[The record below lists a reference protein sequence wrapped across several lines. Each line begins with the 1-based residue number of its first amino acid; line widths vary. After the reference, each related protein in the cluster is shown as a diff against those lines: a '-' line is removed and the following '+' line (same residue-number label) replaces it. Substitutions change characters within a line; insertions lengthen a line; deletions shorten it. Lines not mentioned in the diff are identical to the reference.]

1 MSTGGVTF
9 TGSIVAFLKLAGR
22 MSSRPLTLPGRHLVN
37 SSLLAANMATMATFV
52 TMAPGAPLIAAGCL
66 TANTVLS
73 FLKGYTTT
81 AAIGGADM
89 RKQRGDYYYGRRE
102 C

>member
-1 MSTGGVTF
+1 LLTSVGGVTF

-22 MSSRPLTLPGRHLVN
+22 MSSRPLVLPGRHLLN
-37 SSLLAANMATMATFV
+37 STLLGTNVATMGAFV
-52 TMAPGAPLIAAGCL
+52 TLAPANPGIAAACL
-66 TANTVLS
+66 GANTLLS

-89 RKQRGDYYYGRRE
+89 RMFAPVQSYFA
-102 C
+102 